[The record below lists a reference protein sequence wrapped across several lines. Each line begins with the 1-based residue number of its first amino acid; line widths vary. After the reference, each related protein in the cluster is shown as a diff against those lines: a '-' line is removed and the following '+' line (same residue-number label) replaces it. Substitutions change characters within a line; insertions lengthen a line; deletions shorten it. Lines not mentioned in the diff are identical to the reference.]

1 MLHSTKGIVLRLV
14 QYKDNSYIAEIYTQ
28 RFGKVSFSVHRP
40 QSKKATIRNYHL
52 MPFSLLDLQIEY
64 KENKDIQKIREASL
78 DARCYTVVDSPVK
91 GLICQFMAEVVSKT
105 LEHNNADD
113 QLFDYFTSLVVAIS
127 STENLGTFPLDF
139 LLGYAE
145 YLGIYPE
152 DGEQNEFIRFLGAE
166 DRELILKALK
176 SGLEN
181 AQVDMTRA
189 ERRKAINLLLK
200 YYHYFL
206 PSMGTIKSLDV
217 ITDVLG

>member
-105 LEHNNADD
+105 LEQNNADD
-113 QLFDYFTSLVVAIS
+113 QLFDYFTSLVEGIS
-127 STENLGTFPLDF
+127 SSENLGTFPLNF

-145 YLGIYPE
+145 YLGIYPD
-152 DGEQNEFIRFLGAE
+152 DGESNEYVRLLGAD
-166 DRELILKALK
+166 DRGLLLGA
-176 SGLEN
+176 LEN
-181 AQVDMTRA
+181 ASLLGRA
-189 ERRKAINLLLK
+189 ERRRAIILLLK
-200 YYHYFL
+200 YYQYFL
-206 PSMGTIKSLDV
+206 PSMGAIKSLDV
-217 ITDVLG
+217 ISDVLG